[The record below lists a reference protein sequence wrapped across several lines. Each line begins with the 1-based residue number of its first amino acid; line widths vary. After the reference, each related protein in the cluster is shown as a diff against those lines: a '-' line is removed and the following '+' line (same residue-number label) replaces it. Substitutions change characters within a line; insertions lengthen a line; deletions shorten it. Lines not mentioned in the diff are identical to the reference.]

1 MLGPANENS
10 SKSSKPDASDLLLET
25 NSVAN
30 TIVLL
35 TYVVLSNILQNNRS
49 WPQIVR
55 LLNVSAFSVKACQH
69 RLGTAKKKITDPLF
83 FLYTSCMQSF
93 YFKFHNSGEL
103 FLIWFISSWQKLVNC
118 SAVLLNGAIPCTS
131 INLWWWVY
139 FLLWFFFLSIT
150 GDCICTLILKMQWQL
165 FMYSLQR

>member
-1 MLGPANENS
+1 MFSFICVFLSHVTEVVWTAPRHFYNFMENACAFHMLRPANENS
-10 SKSSKPDASDLLLET
+10 SKSSKPDVLDLLLET

-83 FLYTSCMQSF
+83 FLYTSCM
-93 YFKFHNSGEL
+93 
-103 FLIWFISSWQKLVNC
+103 
-118 SAVLLNGAIPCTS
+118 
-131 INLWWWVY
+131 
-139 FLLWFFFLSIT
+139 
-150 GDCICTLILKMQWQL
+150 
-165 FMYSLQR
+165 

>member
-1 MLGPANENS
+1 MENACAFHMLRPANENS

-118 SAVLLNGAIPCTS
+118 SAVLLNELFLVPLS
-131 INLWWWVY
+131 IY
-139 FLLWFFFLSIT
+139 GDEFIFCSGFFF
-150 GDCICTLILKMQWQL
+150 
-165 FMYSLQR
+165 YPSLGTAYAP

>member
-1 MLGPANENS
+1 MENACAFHMLGPANENS

-69 RLGTAKKKITDPLF
+69 RLGTAKKKSLTRYF
-83 FLYTSCMQSF
+83 FCTHPVCKAS
-93 YFKFHNSGEL
+93 
-103 FLIWFISSWQKLVNC
+103 ISSFIILESCFSFDLSLV
-118 SAVLLNGAIPCTS
+118 GK
-131 INLWWWVY
+131 NL
-139 FLLWFFFLSIT
+139 
-150 GDCICTLILKMQWQL
+150 
-165 FMYSLQR
+165 